1 MEKIKLDHVTQV
13 IGYHPKYLE
22 HFLRTQNFIMYGDG
36 PLPYN
41 YRHFLAIMAAARHRC
56 TYLVELFEREFL
68 DCGGDETWLQGL
80 DHIPKKLLAICEINK
95 ILAHRPWLLTPEHI
109 SALAKGNKYCWT
121 MSEVVQAI
129 VILSH
134 VHSLS
139 SFVFSCGLTQELEN
153 AAPIIP
159 PPVAA
164 NHTTSSATPAAGG
177 LVSNSGSEL
186 STSPTSAALQKKA
199 VDVLMAKM
207 LNLSQQNN
215 NECSEDELID
225 RFKNV
230 EMQTAELSPT
240 AGNSPSQITMPINV
254 LQYIDDPGF
263 TYVDFAKRG
272 ATDMP
277 PTFRVQDYSWDDH
290 GYSLVNRLYNDVGYL
305 LDVKFRATYN
315 LTYCTM
321 VSVVEEESVWSGQLI
336 LNDLLSLS
344 GWTNERGHVQ
354 VPSSDLELHPVHLR
368 DKAR

>member
-1 MEKIKLDHVTQV
+1 M
-13 IGYHPKYLE
+13 
-22 HFLRTQNFIMYGDG
+22 
-36 PLPYN
+36 
-41 YRHFLAIMAAARHRC
+41 
-56 TYLVELFEREFL
+56 ELFEREFI

-80 DHIPKKLLAICEINK
+80 EFIPPKLLAICEINK

-109 SALAKGNKYCWT
+109 AALAKANKYAWT
-121 MSEVVQAI
+121 VSELVHAI

-134 VHSLS
+134 IHSLS

-153 AAPIIP
+153 ASPIIP
-159 PPVAA
+159 PPVA
-164 NHTTSSATPAAGG
+164 NGVSQSSSGTSPGSASPGINGPT
-177 LVSNSGSEL
+177 NL
-186 STSPTSAALQKKA
+186 STSPNTAAAQKKA

-207 LNLSQQNN
+207 LNLSQQN

-240 AGNSPSQITMPINV
+240 AGNSPLQLSLPINV
-254 LQYIDDPGF
+254 LQYIDDPGY
-263 TYVDFAKRG
+263 TYVDFARRG
-272 ATDMP
+272 HTDIP

-321 VSVVEEESVWSGQLI
+321 VS
-336 LNDLLSLS
+336 
-344 GWTNERGHVQ
+344 
-354 VPSSDLELHPVHLR
+354 
-368 DKAR
+368 